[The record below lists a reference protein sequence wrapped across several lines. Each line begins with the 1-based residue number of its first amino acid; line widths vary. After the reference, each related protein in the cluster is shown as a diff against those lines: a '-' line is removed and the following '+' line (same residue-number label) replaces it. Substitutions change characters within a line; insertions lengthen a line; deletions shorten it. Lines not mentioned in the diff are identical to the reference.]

1 MEWVIVI
8 ANANACHLITWFSLI
23 CFHRFSQ
30 FLNFLTHLQPFLT
43 NLQPLLLLIYNQ
55 FHTFLQKR
63 KFQLFT
69 FYGDKRVIKKPS
81 ILALF
86 LDQKTKNQQT
96 KRKRTLFLRSSSRNR
111 VVYYYNSC
119 IVKGLKKAR
128 RMCLYN
134 EFLPEYFWNPW
145 LIRLNK
151 VHVSYHLIDAS
162 QALQVLSSIC
172 FVN

>member
-1 MEWVIVI
+1 MNHKTIRNFLRKKWTFCHLSRVLLSFSALSLSLWSLNISKLKSLEWVIVI
-8 ANANACHLITWFSLI
+8 ANANACHLISWFLLI

-55 FHTFLQKR
+55 FHKFLQKR

-69 FYGDKRVIKKPS
+69 SYGYKRVIKKPS

-119 IVKGLKKAR
+119 IVKGLKKTR
-128 RMCLYN
+128 QMCL
-134 EFLPEYFWNPW
+134 
-145 LIRLNK
+145 
-151 VHVSYHLIDAS
+151 
-162 QALQVLSSIC
+162 
-172 FVN
+172 